1 MEQQI
6 LGWIS
11 QYGYLAIF
19 LLLVFGIVGLPAPDE
34 TLLAFSGYMV
44 FKGHLSLAPAFA
56 AALGGSLCGITVSYT
71 LGRVF
76 GLPLIHSY
84 GKYLRI
90 REDHVVKAHAWF
102 ARVGHWALT
111 LGYFVAG
118 VRHLTAFSAGMSGLE
133 YPQFALFAYS
143 GGVIWVSTFLGLGYF
158 LGDRWEAVQKHVE
171 HYLLDAALAA
181 ALLIVVGLAWRKW
194 GKWGG
199 PPGLPSS

>member
-19 LLLVFGIVGLPAPDE
+19 LLLVFGIVGLPIPDE
-34 TLLAFSGYMV
+34 TLLAFTGYMV

-56 AALGGSLCGITVSYT
+56 ASLGGSLCGITFSYS
-71 LGRVF
+71 LGRKF
-76 GLPLIHSY
+76 GLPLIHRY

-90 REDHVVKAHAWF
+90 REEHLVKAHAWF
-102 ARVGHWALT
+102 ARVGHWSLT

-118 VRHLTAFSAGMSGLE
+118 VRHLTAFSAGMSRVE

-143 GGVIWVSTFLGLGYF
+143 GGILWVSTFIGVGYF
-158 LGDRWEAVQKHVE
+158 LGDRWESVQQNIS
-171 HYLLDAALAA
+171 HYILDAALLAV
-181 ALLIVVGLAWRKW
+181 LLLAVFLVWRKW
-194 GKWGG
+194 GRGKKRPLGHR
-199 PPGLPSS
+199 